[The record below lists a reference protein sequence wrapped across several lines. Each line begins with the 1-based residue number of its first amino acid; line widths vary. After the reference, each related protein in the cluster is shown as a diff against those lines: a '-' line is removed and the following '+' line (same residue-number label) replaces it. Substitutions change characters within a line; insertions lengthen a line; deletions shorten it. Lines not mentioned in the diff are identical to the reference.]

1 VVIWQPSVALNLR
14 FRARIGASYS
24 KGERTDVT
32 SEDVNS
38 VDGSGGRDSASTS
51 TSLVERVKARDPRA
65 WEHLVDL
72 YGPLVYRYCRQMG
85 LPSQDAPDVM
95 QEVFRS
101 VFAGLDSFRG
111 DHKGSF
117 RAWLRGI
124 TRHRV
129 LDQLRRDKGV
139 PEVAGGTAA
148 QQRFQEI
155 PEEGDPTTTGVL
167 VDPAN
172 SLWHRA
178 LELVKG
184 EFELATWQAFWRVAV
199 DGEVPA
205 DVAEDL
211 AMSRHAVY
219 KAKSRV
225 MRRLRQV
232 LNGLEGDA

>member
-1 VVIWQPSVALNLR
+1 
-14 FRARIGASYS
+14 
-24 KGERTDVT
+24 
-32 SEDVNS
+32 
-38 VDGSGGRDSASTS
+38 
-51 TSLVERVKARDPRA
+51 
-65 WEHLVDL
+65 
-72 YGPLVYRYCRQMG
+72 MG
-85 LPSQDAPDVM
+85 LPLQDTPDVV

-101 VFAGLDSFRG
+101 VFAGLDDFRG

-155 PEEGDPTTTGVL
+155 PEEDDPTTTHAA
-167 VDPAN
+167 VDPAH

-184 EFELATWQAFWRVAV
+184 EFEIATWQAFWRVAV
-199 DGEVPA
+199 DGEAPA
-205 DVAEDL
+205 DVAEDM
-211 AMSRHAVY
+211 AMTRHAVY
-219 KAKSRV
+219 QAKSRV
-225 MRRLRQV
+225 MRRLRQE
-232 LNGLEGDA
+232 LNGLEADG